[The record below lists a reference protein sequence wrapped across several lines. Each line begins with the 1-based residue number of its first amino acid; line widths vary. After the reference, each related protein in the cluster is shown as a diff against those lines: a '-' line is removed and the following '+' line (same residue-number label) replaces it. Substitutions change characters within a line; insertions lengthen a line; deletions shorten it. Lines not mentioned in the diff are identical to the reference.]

1 MHHSVSGGVKTSSLV
16 LGVVMVCAV
25 LALSS
30 TADAEPWRVAVV
42 SIFGCFTSKMRRLLR
57 QLPSGASTIT
67 PRSPSTW
74 GCSTW

>member
-30 TADAEPWRVAVV
+30 TADAEPWRV
-42 SIFGCFTSKMRRLLR
+42 M
-57 QLPSGASTIT
+57 Q
-67 PRSPSTW
+67 
-74 GCSTW
+74 